1 MDLAR
6 KALCSGLLA
15 GVLTANLTWAAPR
28 ESPGDAYR
36 RGDFARAM
44 ELLKPQAEAGG
55 IDAQIM
61 LGQMYLKGEGV
72 KADAAKAIAWM
83 RRAADEGSS
92 IAAFDLGV
100 FASSGIGGPQDNQA
114 AAAWYRKAAH
124 QRYPDAAYNLAVLYN
139 GGQGVARSDPMAL
152 NWIDAGIRYLPPSA
166 GEGLKTRFAA
176 LRGAIMASMTP
187 EQISAAARLVS
198 PDGPVASANIR
209 ERAELMK
216 KGLKDYPVA
225 LRHLGR
231 GGTVVLVLLVHPD
244 GSVGDTVVETSSGHP
259 DLDVVTQHLMA
270 SAKIEPQ
277 RINGEPIESWQ
288 LAEFTWR
295 AKEEPWNSNASLN
308 ALPRPH

>member
-36 RGDFARAM
+36 RGDFARAI

-139 GGQGVARSDPMAL
+139 GGQGVARRDPMA
-152 NWIDAGIRYLPPSA
+152 P
-166 GEGLKTRFAA
+166 
-176 LRGAIMASMTP
+176 
-187 EQISAAARLVS
+187 
-198 PDGPVASANIR
+198 
-209 ERAELMK
+209 
-216 KGLKDYPVA
+216 
-225 LRHLGR
+225 
-231 GGTVVLVLLVHPD
+231 
-244 GSVGDTVVETSSGHP
+244 
-259 DLDVVTQHLMA
+259 
-270 SAKIEPQ
+270 
-277 RINGEPIESWQ
+277 
-288 LAEFTWR
+288 
-295 AKEEPWNSNASLN
+295 
-308 ALPRPH
+308 